1 MDGRWKE
8 TTFVVP
14 AAIHPAREGF
24 FFNLHGDLTRQDN
37 FYAIA
42 RICVSGGRDRCLE
55 GTVGAVGTEEQGHY
69 LLFSFPIES
78 PIGSDCEWLLE
89 MSGQDALDQRVQ
101 VHLWDGDSFFFVDRL
116 PVRSEE
122 HTSELQSQSNLVCRL
137 LLEKKKN
144 K

>member
-1 MDGRWKE
+1 WASRYENKQTYIPLEQLEDTNDELWKE
-8 TTFVVP
+8 TTCVVP

-24 FFNLHGDLTRQDN
+24 FFTLHGDLTRQDN

-78 PIGSDCEWLLE
+78 PIGY
-89 MSGQDALDQRVQ
+89 
-101 VHLWDGDSFFFVDRL
+101 
-116 PVRSEE
+116 
-122 HTSELQSQSNLVCRL
+122 
-137 LLEKKKN
+137 
-144 K
+144 